1 MIIPHI
7 HESSSKD
14 RCPLLKWEYHSNVF
28 DRLRG
33 ALQKLLAAFRTFQHQ
48 FSPDRNRNQC
58 THAAALSPPSWNAT
72 NTVVDIHP
80 RASTEQMQGDTD
92 LWFCT
97 STCTELPRVPPCCHF
112 ATYYNFPEKKS
123 VPELN
128 DQPTYMSNKHRLL
141 FPFPPYYDYLN
152 SETCLNWDHCHVILN
167 TLPEE
172 ATGPLCCTMMT
183 LPLCSYVLSIS
194 STLPSC
200 IISWSP
206 HSWCYTSRKYPKLG
220 NYNNYPST
228 RYSRHVLAWLL
239 SYMSDSIC

>member
-48 FSPDRNRNQC
+48 FSPDVNRNQC

-72 NTVVDIHP
+72 HTVIDVYP
-80 RASTEQMQGDTD
+80 RASTERMLGDTD
-92 LWFCT
+92 LRFCT
-97 STCTELPRVPPCCHF
+97 YNCTELLRVALCCHF

-128 DQPTYMSNKHRLL
+128 DQPTYYWLL
-141 FPFPPYYDYLN
+141 FYIIDYYWLHFTVYAEELMSHNHATRKLN
-152 SETCLNWDHCHVILN
+152 EKI
-167 TLPEE
+167 
-172 ATGPLCCTMMT
+172 
-183 LPLCSYVLSIS
+183 
-194 STLPSC
+194 
-200 IISWSP
+200 
-206 HSWCYTSRKYPKLG
+206 
-220 NYNNYPST
+220 
-228 RYSRHVLAWLL
+228 
-239 SYMSDSIC
+239 